1 LEGRPAFG
9 PASLV
14 CTPGSLI
21 DEEVEVLPQL

>member
-1 LEGRPAFG
+1 LEGVGLA
-9 PASLV
+9 A